1 MEGFMKTSASEWVGC
16 GLAATFS
23 AIQENPVFSII
34 SWVLTILATVVTL
47 AFTIWKW
54 WKKSKEDGKI
64 TKEEIKEGIEI
75 VADGAKEIAD
85 QIDEIKEAKKDGNKD

>member
-1 MEGFMKTSASEWVGC
+1 MKDTAFSWAGSALTWVTTMFQSE
-16 GLAATFS
+16 ATFKM
-23 AIQENPVFSII
+23 IQI
-34 SWVLTILATVVTL
+34 ILAIIVSAVTL
-47 AFTIWKW
+47 AYTIWRW

-85 QIDEIKEAKKDGNKD
+85 QVDKIKEAKKDGDKD